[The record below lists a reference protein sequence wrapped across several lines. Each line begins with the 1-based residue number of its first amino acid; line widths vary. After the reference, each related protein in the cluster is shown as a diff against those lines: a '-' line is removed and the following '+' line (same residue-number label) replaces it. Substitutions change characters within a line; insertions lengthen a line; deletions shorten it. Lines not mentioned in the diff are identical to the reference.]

1 MQYILNSN
9 DELIGVYIP
18 INEWKEMKTQYKE
31 LEVWEKLNSSK
42 DKIIDTIQKADEK
55 TEKNLSSKLDEK
67 PLQKS

>member
-1 MQYILNSN
+1 VQYILNSN